1 MQSTHLNP
9 PEIHSLASRTWRR
22 TRDALLVL
30 ATALSACGGSG
41 GDDGAPP
48 AWQVATQIASDDERE
63 ASKAQV
69 AMDAGGNA
77 IAVWEQSDGTRVNI
91 WANRYAAGSGW
102 GAAQLIESD
111 DLGNTITPRV
121 GIDAQGHAIAVWAQ
135 IDAAGFITIRA
146 NRYTAGAG
154 WGTP

>member
-9 PEIHSLASRTWRR
+9 PEVHSLASRTWRR

-48 AWQVATQIASDDERE
+48 AWQVATRIASDDERE

-91 WANRYAAGSGW
+91 WANRYAVGGGW
-102 GAAQLIESD
+102 GTAQLIETDNS
-111 DLGNTITPRV
+111 GSVV
-121 GIDAQGHAIAVWAQ
+121 GPSSTIDARAA
-135 IDAAGFITIRA
+135 DAPHRW
-146 NRYTAGAG
+146 R
-154 WGTP
+154 WVEDVLR